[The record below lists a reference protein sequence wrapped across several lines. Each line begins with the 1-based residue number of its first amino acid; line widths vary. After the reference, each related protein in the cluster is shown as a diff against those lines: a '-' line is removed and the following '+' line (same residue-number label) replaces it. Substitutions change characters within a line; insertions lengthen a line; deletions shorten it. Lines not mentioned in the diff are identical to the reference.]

1 MRNILTMIL
10 TLAFLTSHA
19 QQTDTTKGSIPSQ
32 AELMLGKIGVRIQY
46 YAPAVRGRII
56 WGGLISY
63 DQVWVTG
70 AHRATSLEINS
81 SFEVGGKVLDPGKY
95 ALFTI
100 PGKDQWTIIINRNWD
115 QHLADEYSEADD
127 VIRFTVTAK
136 NTSHRERLRYSL
148 EKISDTEINATI
160 HWEKISVSFPVKLL
174 SAKAKYKLP
183 KSKGPGLTS

>member
-1 MRNILTMIL
+1 MRKFIIVILLLIL
-10 TLAFLTSHA
+10 KSGYA

-32 AELMLGKIGVRIQY
+32 AEMMFGKIGVRIQY

-81 SFEVGGKVLDPGKY
+81 SFEIEGKVLDPGKY

-100 PGKDQWTIIINRNWD
+100 PGKDRWTIIIN
-115 QHLADEYSEADD
+115 
-127 VIRFTVTAK
+127 K
-136 NTSHRERLRYSL
+136 N
-148 EKISDTEINATI
+148 
-160 HWEKISVSFPVKLL
+160 
-174 SAKAKYKLP
+174 
-183 KSKGPGLTS
+183 